1 MHFMLYNKGL
11 LKILIVFLCDQYKT
25 LSLRFLSKQ
34 RIIKVK
40 INHVTFITW
49 LSPSSHHLSHHPSD
63 TFLLESFVCCWIKNS
78 STILCTHK
86 LNLSFKMSTRTYKKN
101 QFMRRRTKHCAG
113 VSIPVP
119 TAVGVEG
126 DGDDLGVQ
134 DDDVIQ
140 LPHLVITSMSD
151 VVLIYV
157 MSDNHIIM

>member
-1 MHFMLYNKGL
+1 
-11 LKILIVFLCDQYKT
+11 
-25 LSLRFLSKQ
+25 
-34 RIIKVK
+34 
-40 INHVTFITW
+40 
-49 LSPSSHHLSHHPSD
+49 
-63 TFLLESFVCCWIKNS
+63 
-78 STILCTHK
+78 
-86 LNLSFKMSTRTYKKN
+86 MSTRTYKKN
-101 QFMRRRTKHCAG
+101 QFVRRRTKHCAG